1 MIGTVLSRLRGR
13 ATWLRHTYPF
23 QLAHGPLCERHVGDT
38 VRLAHVF
45 VCRSCLALYATVV
58 VAAPLLWWAAPST
71 PVLLWSIISVGVVV
85 LPLSW
90 PPLYRRFTRG
100 ARDLVRSG
108 AGLLAALVLV
118 ALLRGAWWVG
128 GLSALFLSGAYL
140 VFAAKRRAARVRLC
154 DGCPELG
161 QPGVCSGY
169 ARQATYLRRYEDVMT
184 ARLSHAIGAELV
196 QRSAQSRSPD
206 A

>member
-1 MIGTVLSRLRGR
+1 MSGSTLSRLRGR

-23 QLAHGPLCERHVGDT
+23 QLAHGPLCQRHVGDT

-45 VCRSCLALYATVV
+45 VCRSCLALYATAA
-58 VAAPLLWWAAPST
+58 VAAPLLWLAAPASH
-71 PVLLWSIISVGVVV
+71 VLLWSIIGVGAVV
-85 LPLSW
+85 LSLSW
-90 PPLYRRFTRG
+90 PPIYRRFPRG
-100 ARDLVRSG
+100 ARDLVRGG

-128 GLSALFLSGAYL
+128 GLSALFLAIAY
-140 VFAAKRRAARVRLC
+140 FTYAAKRRAARVRLC

-169 ARQATYLRRYEDVMT
+169 ERQAAYLRRYEDVMT
-184 ARLSHAIGAELV
+184 ARLSHAIGAQLV
-196 QRSAQSRSPD
+196 ERSARARSPD